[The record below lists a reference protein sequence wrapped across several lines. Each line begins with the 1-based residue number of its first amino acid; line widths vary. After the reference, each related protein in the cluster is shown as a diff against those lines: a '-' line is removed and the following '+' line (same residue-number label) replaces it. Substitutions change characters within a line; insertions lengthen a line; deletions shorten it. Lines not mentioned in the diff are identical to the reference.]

1 MLFKFVDAPAQTLAL
16 NMINSASRTIGEGI
30 EATLLKYKWGQ
41 AGFDDRSLADALT
54 QLLDDEW
61 LEIHHPR
68 DEPMLR
74 FSPRAYEDFVRNNVY
89 GEMVNELPER
99 VNDPAERPL
108 TEYELR
114 QAVLDIYRELS
125 LARHGQVPSSTLARF
140 WREADRRS
148 EDLRLAL
155 DILVR
160 DGYLEIVRREF
171 DTQFRLTTAG
181 ASYMDGPPAPDAL
194 VAQMRPADP
203 LISRCPRLQ
212 DRALTRH
219 LITRIHGPETVF
231 DFKTLSTLWEQEGLH
246 RDWLVL
252 GCELLLKRGYFEVA
266 DARPLRLVLTER
278 GASLRDHAMG
288 RVSRLRDRLA
298 VKQAVDD
305 LHEALGQAD

>member
-1 MLFKFVDAPAQTLAL
+1 MLGVLGGLWLAAAAHGQTVGTGVA
-16 NMINSASRTIGEGI
+16 NYNTGGDWRDCQNHSSIAGT
-30 EATLLKYKWGQ
+30 
-41 AGFDDRSLADALT
+41 AGFENARSANETNAL
-54 QLLDDEW
+54 
-61 LEIHHPR
+61 
-68 DEPMLR
+68 
-74 FSPRAYEDFVRNNVY
+74 VY
-89 GEMVNELPER
+89 G
-99 VNDPAERPL
+99 A
-108 TEYELR
+108 T
-114 QAVLDIYRELS
+114 
-125 LARHGQVPSSTLARF
+125 
-140 WREADRRS
+140 
-148 EDLRLAL
+148 
-155 DILVR
+155 
-160 DGYLEIVRREF
+160 GYLQSTVWPQLMAAQDRAEDDGKWHGAGGYR
-171 DTQFRLTTAG
+171 FRTTAG
-181 ASYMDGPPAPDAL
+181 ATYMDGPPAPDAL

-246 RDWLVL
+246 RDWLML

-278 GASLRDHAMG
+278 GVSLRDHAMG